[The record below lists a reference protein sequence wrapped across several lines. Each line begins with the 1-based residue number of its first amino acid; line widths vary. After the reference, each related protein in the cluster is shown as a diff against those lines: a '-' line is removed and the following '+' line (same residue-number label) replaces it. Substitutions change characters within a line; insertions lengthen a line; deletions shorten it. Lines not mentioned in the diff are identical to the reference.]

1 MPASGFREA
10 AAAGGRF
17 RVAPL
22 LLLAPYFGA
31 SFARGQPT
39 TILILLA
46 SLFLKYAADRRP
58 ALASPALA
66 LAIAIKI
73 FPAALL
79 IIPLLR
85 RDLRMLA
92 LTALWCGVFLFV
104 VPALVL
110 GVQPTI
116 DLYHTLWIER
126 LSGIAEGDLANRVE
140 VEISPWSEDMV
151 AFGSMLARTFA
162 APLAEM
168 PYRLPAWAQA
178 LQLAFDLAVVGL
190 VAVLGRGRFWNW
202 SGSQPERSL
211 CDPDRRRAAARCAAG
226 DPARGAAA
234 LLGPGSA
241 PPHHPDRRALASTRR
256 ACRLRRIADLVLL
269 AYLAYIATGF
279 TFWAPLRNH
288 GPTTLIMLILMA
300 AGFVVL
306 ARLPRDT
313 QPAKEVARLRERLA
327 RLRSCRRT
335 AGPAPGDSGWRRRR
349 AARCR
354 CGCIA

>member
-1 MPASGFREA
+1 MG
-10 AAAGGRF
+10 
-17 RVAPL
+17 PL

-110 GVQPTI
+110 GVQPTFE
-116 DLYHTLWIER
+116 LYHTLWIER

-202 SGSQPERSL
+202 SGSQPERPYAIL
-211 CDPDRRRAAARCAAG
+211 VAGALLLAALPAILPVAQPHYWAQAAPLLTILIAEHWRRR
-226 DPARGAAA
+226 GAPVASVA
-234 LLGPGSA
+234 LLTWS
-241 PPHHPDRRALASTRR
+241 S
-256 ACRLRRIADLVLL
+256 L

-288 GPTTLIMLILMA
+288 GPTTLIMLILLA

-313 QPAKEVARLRERLA
+313 QPAKEVRVFA
-327 RLRSCRRT
+327 T
-335 AGPAPGDSGWRRRR
+335 G
-349 AARCR
+349 
-354 CGCIA
+354 